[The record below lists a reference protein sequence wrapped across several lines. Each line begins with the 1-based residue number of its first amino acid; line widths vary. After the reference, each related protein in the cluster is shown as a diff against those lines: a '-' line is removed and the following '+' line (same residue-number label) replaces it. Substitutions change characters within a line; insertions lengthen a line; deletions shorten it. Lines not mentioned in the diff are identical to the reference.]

1 MSNSELAALAILSP
15 NFRPRTH
22 AIDTVTIHHTGAAG
36 VSAAAIGQAFL
47 PEARKASANYGIG
60 VDGQIVLIVPEDKR
74 AITSSSSAN
83 DNRAVTIEVANSAA
97 GPDWPVSSD
106 SWAALILLLTDVCR
120 RNKIPELRWRG
131 DPKLIGQID
140 KQNMTVH
147 QWFSPTLC
155 PGPYLLSRMGD
166 IAAAVN
172 ARLGADKEE
181 KDMQRFNT
189 VGELPD
195 WAKPTI
201 RKLVLNG
208 ILQGKTSAV
217 DADGL
222 SASLD
227 LSMDMLRLLV
237 MNDRAGL
244 YDGVK
249 IVGGVKV

>member
-1 MSNSELAALAILSP
+1 MSNSKLATLTILSP
-15 NFRPRTH
+15 NYRNRTH
-22 AIDTVTIHHTGAAG
+22 EIDTVTIHHTGAAG
-36 VSAAAIGQAFL
+36 VSAAAIANEFSTPMRG
-47 PEARKASANYGIG
+47 ASANYAIG

-74 AITSSSSAN
+74 AITSSSRAN
-83 DNRAVTIEVANSAA
+83 DDRAVTIEVANSDG
-97 GPDWPVSSD
+97 GPDWPISSD
-106 SWAALILLLTDVCR
+106 SWASLILLLTDVCR

-172 ARLGADKEE
+172 ARLGAKEE
-181 KDMQRFNT
+181 KEMQRFNSI
-189 VGELPD
+189 GELPD

-237 MNDRAGL
+237 MHDRAGL

>member
-1 MSNSELAALAILSP
+1 MLSP
-15 NFRPRTH
+15 NYRQRTH

-36 VSAAAIGQAFL
+36 VSAAAIAGEFQS
-47 PEARKASANYGIG
+47 PMRGASANYGIG
-60 VDGQIVLIVPEDKR
+60 VDGQIALVVPEDRR

-83 DNRAVTIEVANSAA
+83 DNRAVTIEVANSAGA
-97 GPDWPVSSD
+97 PDWPISSD
-106 SWAALILLLTDVCR
+106 SWASLILLLTDVCR

-131 DPKLIGQID
+131 DPKLIGQVD

-172 ARLGADKEE
+172 ARLGAKEE

-237 MNDRAGL
+237 MNDRAGV